1 MSIATTEPRTVP
13 KTPARSRIGAVL
25 QLHTVAWPLLIA
37 WPVGIL
43 LISFLISFTIYAI
56 VGNEEGEGF
65 TGSVFSVY
73 GFVLA
78 FYLQSMTQTFPFAL
92 GLSVTRR
99 EFFTATAIMAL
110 AQSAI
115 FAIALQLLSVVESA
129 TNGWGVHM
137 RMFGIARYFTDNTA
151 VQLLALFATL
161 LLTSSIAMLAGAIY
175 QRWRITGL
183 LASLTGLF
191 GFLGLSAIA
200 ITWAGWWPAI
210 GSWFVDTPRVVPM
223 ALLPLALAIACIAG
237 AWATL
242 RRATP

>member
-1 MSIATTEPRTVP
+1 M
-13 KTPARSRIGAVL
+13 AVADRL
-25 QLHTVAWPLLIA
+25 AGGHPFDL
-37 WPVGIL
+37 
-43 LISFLISFTIYAI
+43 FLISFTIYAI
-56 VGNEEGEGF
+56 VRNDEGEGF

-99 EFFTATAIMAL
+99 EFFTATTIMAL

-137 RMFGIARYFTDNTA
+137 RMFGIARYFTDSAA

-161 LLTSSIAMLAGAIY
+161 LLTSSIAMLTGAIY
-175 QRWRITGL
+175 QRWRTTGL

-191 GFLGLSAIA
+191 GVLGLSAIV
-200 ITWAGWWPAI
+200 ITWANWWPAI
-210 GSWFVDTPRVVPM
+210 GSWFADTSRVVPM

-237 AWATL
+237 AWVTL

>member
-1 MSIATTEPRTVP
+1 MSITTTALQTIP
-13 KTPARSRIGAVL
+13 KAPTRSRIGSVL
-25 QLHTVAWPLLIA
+25 RLHTVAWPLLIA

-43 LISFLISFTIYAI
+43 LVSFLISFTIYAI
-56 VGNEEGEGF
+56 VRNEQDEGF

-78 FYLQSMTQTFPFAL
+78 FYLQSMAQTFPFAL

-99 EFFTATAIMAL
+99 EFFTATTVMAL
-110 AQSAI
+110 AQSAV
-115 FAIALQLLSVVESA
+115 FAIVLQLLSVVESA
-129 TNGWGVHM
+129 TDGWGVHM
-137 RMFGIARYFTDNTA
+137 RMFGIARYFTDSSA

-161 LLTSSIAMLAGAIY
+161 LLTSSIAMLTGAIY

-191 GFLGLSAIA
+191 GALGLSAIV
-200 ITWAGWWPAI
+200 ITWARWWPAI
-210 GSWFVDTPRVVPM
+210 GSWFVDVPRVVPIT
-223 ALLPLALAIACIAG
+223 LLPLALAITCIAG